1 MMQIK
6 IGDKVRFLN
15 DIGGGIIVGFNG
27 DNEVVVEQESGF
39 CFPHPRHE
47 CVVVADDKPQP
58 STQQVV
64 SRAQGVAEV
73 QCLTSP
79 TQNRSSERY
88 NISLAFTPQDLDNLG
103 SSSIKIYLINDSE
116 YRVFFTIS
124 TKQDRDKELY
134 KLLKSSTIRPN
145 EILLIDEIPHRN
157 IGQLESLALQIIAHK
172 EIGTF
177 QLQEPICCKLTTRL
191 VKFSKPSSFVH
202 SPILGCNAMITN
214 LITLESNSKVAVDS
228 TKQLID
234 KFTEPSLTPTIKSS
248 IKQRR
253 DNPATPET
261 VEVDLHIDKL
271 LDSTAGMESGDIL
284 EYQMEH
290 FRSTISQYSR
300 YRGLKLIFIHGKGDG
315 VLRRSILNELKRTGR
330 ANRCQEAS
338 FKRYGYGALMVIM

>member
-1 MMQIK
+1 MQIK

-15 DIGGGIIVGFNG
+15 DVGGGVIVGFNG

-39 CFPHPRHE
+39 CFPHPRSE
-47 CVVVADDKPQP
+47 CVVVADSKPQP
-58 STQQVV
+58 STQQQP
-64 SRAQGVAEV
+64 RAESVAEV

-88 NISLAFTPQDLDNLG
+88 NISLAFAPQNIDNLG
-103 SSSIKIYLINDSE
+103 ESSIKIYLINDSE

-124 TKQDRDKELY
+124 TKQDKERELY
-134 KLLKSSTIRPN
+134 KLLKTSTIRSN

-177 QLQEPICCKLTTRL
+177 RLKEPISCKLTTRL

-202 SPILGCNAMITN
+202 SSLLGCNAMITN
-214 LITLESNSKVAVDS
+214 LITLSSNTKVTVDS
-228 TKQLID
+228 TRQLVD
-234 KFTEPSLTPTIKSS
+234 RFKDSSLTPTIKSS

-261 VEVDLHIDKL
+261 VEVDLHIDSL
-271 LDSTAGMESGDIL
+271 LDSTAGMESCDIL

-315 VLRRSILNELKRTGR
+315 VLRRSILSELKRTGR